1 MNATLTRGA
10 AAKITTIFLRK
21 HTVTRIRM
29 EIAESEK
36 YEKKNKGAESP
47 MAEVA

>member
-21 HTVTRIRM
+21 HAVTRIRM

-36 YEKKNKGAESP
+36 YEKNKGAESP